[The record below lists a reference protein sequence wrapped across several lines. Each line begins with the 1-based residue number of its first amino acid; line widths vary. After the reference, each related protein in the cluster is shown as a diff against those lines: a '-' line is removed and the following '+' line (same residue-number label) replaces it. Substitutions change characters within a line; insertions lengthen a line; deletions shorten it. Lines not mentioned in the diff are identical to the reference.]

1 MADETKEAQ
10 KSRAERLHRQIDSIK
25 EGDTSAARPGAR
37 PTPRD
42 YIENKMRELAE
53 SESDSGDGD
62 EDGSACETGKG

>member
-10 KSRAERLHRQIDSIK
+10 KGRAERLHRQIDAMK
-25 EGDTSAARPGAR
+25 KGDTSAARPAGR

-53 SESDSGDGD
+53 SESDSGDGG
-62 EDGSACETGKG
+62 EDGSACETEKG